1 MTVAR
6 APAGRFVLPAL
17 LTGSA
22 VRFSSARGRGW
33 LRRPDRGRHR
43 RRGPH
48 AE

>member
-6 APAGRFVLPAL
+6 APAGRYVLPAL

-22 VRFSSARGRGW
+22 VRF
-33 LRRPDRGRHR
+33 LRRVGAGGCAGRDWGRHR
-43 RRGPH
+43 RRGPQ